1 MIIVVIMMDKIKE
14 KDSEDSFLGITFAF
28 HVLSFRRSLPCCP
41 YSIVESRAK
50 NKRFKSVILIL
61 NDCSY
66 GNLGSKGPSHLLESL
81 YSVFEFFSL

>member
-41 YSIVESRAK
+41 YSIVESTA
-50 NKRFKSVILIL
+50 
-61 NDCSY
+61 
-66 GNLGSKGPSHLLESL
+66 
-81 YSVFEFFSL
+81 